1 MSEILDL
8 IDINKKKG
16 LPRTYKFNQFI
27 RWFTIILALFAIIY
41 SIVFIFY
48 HIDPNTSKIKKAIPF
63 IILFLGI
70 NSLLKNLFTLNKIVF
85 TKDDITFKYLAKKPV
100 VIRWEEIKKM
110 TFPESRQKII
120 KIFYTQN
127 GENKEFDLN
136 LTFPNMLEIINSIAE
151 MNKNIEYDKF
161 LQNIVI
167 SEQEKNLMKLRPV
180 NFKKKE
186 ADKNDS

>member
-27 RWFTIILALFAIIY
+27 RWFTIILAVFAISY
-41 SIVFIFY
+41 SLTYIFY
-48 HIDPNTSKIKKAIPF
+48 YINPHTSNVKKAIPF
-63 IILFLGI
+63 IILFLAI

-100 VIRWEEIKKM
+100 TIKWHEIKKM
-110 TFPESRQKII
+110 SFPESRQKII
-120 KIFYTQN
+120 KIHYVRN
-127 GENKEFDLN
+127 GEEKDFDFN
-136 LTFPNMLEIINSIAE
+136 ITFPKMLEIINSIAE
-151 MNKNIEYDKF
+151 MNKDIEYDKF
-161 LQNIVI
+161 LQNIVVT
-167 SEQEKNLMKLRPV
+167 EQEKNLMKLRPV

-186 ADKNDS
+186 NEEDKN